1 MCCLGT
7 PKGDGEEGA
16 RTSPDISPM
25 DARGKLS
32 NLVSYTYLGDG
43 IEGREKSFRKKTR
56 VTFSSGSSNWSG
68 SDSSSSS
75 SSSCIA
81 REAGGLSVCAARV

>member
-1 MCCLGT
+1 MLPGNTKGGWRGGGT
-7 PKGDGEEGA
+7 HLSGYF
-16 RTSPDISPM
+16 M

-43 IEGREKSFRKKTR
+43 IEGREKSFGKKTR

-68 SDSSSSS
+68 SDSSLSS